1 MKYIFISYEGGLMTE
16 REIVRIRGFE
26 FVSMYKDKDINLPHR
41 KTTRSAGYDIEAS
54 ENVVIPANGVAVVP
68 TGVKA
73 YMMDDEY
80 LGIHIRS
87 GLSFKNNLSLVNDEG
102 VIDADYYNNPD
113 NEGHIQIGIVNHS
126 SEPVAIKKGERI
138 AQGIFKKY
146 LRVDD
151 DSADGER
158 EGGMG
163 STGR

>member
-1 MKYIFISYEGGLMTE
+1 MAK
-16 REIVRIRGFE
+16 RDNARVRGFE
-26 FVSMYKDKDINLPHR
+26 FVATYKEKGINLPHR
-41 KTTRSAGYDIEAS
+41 KTARSAGYDIEAS
-54 ENVVIPANGVAVVP
+54 ENITIPANGLAVVP
-68 TGVKA
+68 TGIKA

-87 GLSFKNNLSLVNDEG
+87 GLSFKNNISLVNDEG
-102 VIDADYYNNPD
+102 VIDADYYDNPD

-126 SEPVAIKKGERI
+126 SQPVAIKKGERI

-146 LRVDD
+146 LHIDD
-151 DSADGER
+151 DNADGER

>member
-1 MKYIFISYEGGLMTE
+1 MAEHDN
-16 REIVRIRGFE
+16 VRGRGFE
-26 FVSMYKDKDINLPHR
+26 IVSTHEDSDINLPHR
-41 KTTRSAGYDIEAS
+41 KTARSAGYDIEAA
-54 ENVVIPANGVAVVP
+54 EDITIPANGVAVVP

-126 SEPVAIKKGERI
+126 TQPVMIRRGERI

-146 LRVDD
+146 LRVGDD
-151 DSADGER
+151 NADGER

-163 STGR
+163 STGK

>member
-1 MKYIFISYEGGLMTE
+1 MSEKEK
-16 REIVRIRGFE
+16 VRSRGFE
-26 FVSMYKDKDINLPHR
+26 VISTYEDKDIHLPHR
-41 KTTRSAGYDIEAS
+41 KTARSAGYDIEAS
-54 ENVVIPANGVAVVP
+54 EDVTIPANGLAVVS
-68 TGVKA
+68 TGIKA

-126 SEPVAIKKGERI
+126 SQPVMIKRGERI

-146 LRVDD
+146 LHI
-151 DSADGER
+151 DGDNAEGNR

-163 STGR
+163 STGK

>member
-1 MKYIFISYEGGLMTE
+1 MAEKEK
-16 REIVRIRGFE
+16 VRIRGFE
-26 FVSMYKDKDINLPHR
+26 VVSTHEDSGINLPHR
-41 KTTRSAGYDIEAS
+41 KTARSAGYDIEAA
-54 ENVVIPANGVAVVP
+54 ENVTVPANGLAVVP

-73 YMMDDEY
+73 FMMDDEY

-126 SEPVAIKKGERI
+126 SQPVEIKKSERI

-146 LRVDD
+146 LHIDD
-151 DSADGER
+151 DNAEGER

-163 STGR
+163 STGK

>member
-1 MKYIFISYEGGLMTE
+1 MPGTGQGRK
-16 REIVRIRGFE
+16 RGFE
-26 FVSMYKDKDINLPHR
+26 RVSSYINNKVNLPVR
-41 KTTRSAGYDIEAS
+41 KTKRSAGYDIESS
-54 ENVVIPANGVAVVP
+54 EDVTIPANGLAVVP
-68 TGVKA
+68 TGLKA

-102 VIDADYYNNPD
+102 VIDADYFNNLD

-126 SEPVAIKKGERI
+126 SQPVVIKKGERI

-146 LRVDD
+146 LHI
-151 DSADGER
+151 DGDNAEGKR

-163 STGR
+163 STGK